1 MTETP
6 FETPTETDIE
16 INEEAHTGDDETV
29 IDVASSDDIIGD
41 SADDFDESQIEPEL
55 EEA

>member
-1 MTETP
+1 M
-6 FETPTETDIE
+6 
-16 INEEAHTGDDETV
+16 